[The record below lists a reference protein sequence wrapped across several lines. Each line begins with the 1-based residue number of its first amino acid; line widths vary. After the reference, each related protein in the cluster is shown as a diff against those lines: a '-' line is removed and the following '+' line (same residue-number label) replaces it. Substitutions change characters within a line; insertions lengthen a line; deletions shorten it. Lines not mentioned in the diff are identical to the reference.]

1 MLDGMVVTTGR
12 ANNDMMETPIRG
24 TSILEEGEMV
34 SGKRRRGR
42 DCLLRIYP
50 LIVDHRME

>member
-24 TSILEEGEMV
+24 TSILEEREMV
-34 SGKRRRGR
+34 SGEGRGER
-42 DCLLRIYP
+42 EGEEGGGC
-50 LIVDHRME
+50 